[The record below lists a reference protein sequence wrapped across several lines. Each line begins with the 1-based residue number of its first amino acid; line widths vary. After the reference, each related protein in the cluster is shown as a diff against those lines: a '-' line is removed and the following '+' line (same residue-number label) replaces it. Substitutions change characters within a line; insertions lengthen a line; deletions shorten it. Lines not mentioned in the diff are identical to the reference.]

1 MEAFLQIELSYGAM
15 EIEEEPIEN
24 VGIGNEEQHYGAV
37 KEEFNV
43 HQFIYS
49 FWVATCA

>member
-1 MEAFLQIELSYGAM
+1 MVAFLQIELSYGAM
-15 EIEEEPIEN
+15 EIEEESVKN
-24 VGIGNEEQHYGAV
+24 VGTGNEEQHYGAV

-49 FWVATCA
+49 LWVATCA

>member
-1 MEAFLQIELSYGAM
+1 MVAFLQIELSYGGM

-24 VGIGNEEQHYGAV
+24 VSTGSEEQHYGVV

-49 FWVATCA
+49 LWIATCT